1 MLKLF
6 TGFIPHTERLLQQY
20 RRKKKKKKTTKKQKK
35 AKQKTHKK
43 NPQHG
48 KFGHWLTKSPLN
60 PVSSLSKIL
69 ILGER
74 PATTVA
80 SRGVL
85 GKE

>member
-6 TGFIPHTERLLQQY
+6 TGFIPRTERLLQQY
-20 RRKKKKKKTTKKQKK
+20 RRKKRKKEKKK
-35 AKQKTHKK
+35 HKK

>member
-20 RRKKKKKKTTKKQKK
+20 RRKKKK
-35 AKQKTHKK
+35 KTHKK